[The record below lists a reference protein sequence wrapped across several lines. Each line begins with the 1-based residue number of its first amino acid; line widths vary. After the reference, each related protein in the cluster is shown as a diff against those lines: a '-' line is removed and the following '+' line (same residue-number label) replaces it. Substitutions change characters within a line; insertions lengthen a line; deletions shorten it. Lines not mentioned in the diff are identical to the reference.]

1 MTSCLR
7 KVAHWVNLYLMT
19 RPYSLIASIIILL
32 TLGCSKDPNA
42 PDATTSLSGHWV
54 TADTVDVFTGFDLQ
68 MAQSDDGLISGN
80 WTAKTRII
88 NGKCDAI
95 FGCAPGNMLRGSN
108 LSLKVTLAILG
119 AGTYSAQLVT
129 KDRLDGQ
136 IVRFEKSYR
145 LRLHRIN

>member
-7 KVAHWVNLYLMT
+7 KVAHMVNLYSMT
-19 RPYSLIASIIILL
+19 RPFPRIAAIIILL
-32 TLGCSKDPNA
+32 PLGCSKDPNA

-68 MAQSDDGLISGN
+68 MAQSDNGLISGN
-80 WTAKTRII
+80 WTGRTRII
-88 NGKCDAI
+88 NGKCDATY
-95 FGCAPGNMLRGSN
+95 GCAPGNTLSGSN
-108 LSLKVTLAILG
+108 LSLKVAVEILG

-136 IVRFEKSYR
+136 IVRFGKSYR
-145 LRLHRIN
+145 LRLHRN